1 MEPKKFGG
9 RGARARRQKVGCLA
23 FGAWCILM
31 SLIPIVLPINHSPAF
46 LVAFLWLQLLCM
58 DGGFWLWE

>member
-1 MEPKKFGG
+1 MPVPGG
-9 RGARARRQKVGCLA
+9 KRWVVWL
-23 FGAWCILM
+23 FGAWRVLM
-31 SLIPIVLPINHSPAF
+31 FLIPIVLPINHSPAF